1 MLVTWCRVQRRVVPG
16 DVTKTLMLPLFS
28 GLTLFL
34 TLRFTWRPWRGL
46 RPTWL
51 CKSFSGLVKPGSQSL
66 THIRSVRT
74 IEVTLERSASWQV
87 DLHRQ
92 HHQVVIGDEEEAA
105 VQWGTKVEM
114 AVR

>member
-1 MLVTWCRVQRRVVPG
+1 M
-16 DVTKTLMLPLFS
+16 
-28 GLTLFL
+28 
-34 TLRFTWRPWRGL
+34 
-46 RPTWL
+46 
-51 CKSFSGLVKPGSQSL
+51 